1 MAKICKVE
9 GCDQNVFGSGYCKRH
24 QYLRDDIVK
33 SIKTLNK
40 PIRKLSVKRKKQMDT
55 YIELK
60 AEIIAEA
67 KRDGLYLCRFCGKRF
82 EDTDTV
88 EIHHLLGRIED
99 KLIDKKDLILVHRQC
114 HTEYHSLTVE
124 QLYRTEWYRWFLM
137 GLHYISPEAY
147 KKEQRRINKAGL

>member
-1 MAKICKVE
+1 MAKICKAE
-9 GCDQNVFGSGYCKRH
+9 GCDFPVFSCGYCRRH
-24 QYLRDDIVK
+24 QYLRDDVK
-33 SIKTLNK
+33 MYLQSSNK
-40 PIRKLSVKRKKQMDT
+40 PIRKVSVKRKKQMDT

-99 KLIDKKDLILVHRQC
+99 KLIDKKDLILTHWKC
-114 HTEYHSLTVE
+114 HTEYNSFTVE
-124 QLYRTEWYRWFLM
+124 QLYKTEWYRWFLM